1 MSTCTISITVIKY
14 DCVLHYQNI
23 HSLRVPNNEVSSTP
37 HPTPRP
43 RVHPLLQIFGGWRL
57 YSWVFLNEYTSIKNN
72 NLTDTICMI
81 DGTTRWGVSL
91 TLSIMFRRRVFPIGL
106 LLLILP
112 AWHTYFY
119 LGGRVHGWPR
129 HKSLSHGASFRA
141 CTNVETPS

>member
-57 YSWVFLNEYTSIKNN
+57 YSWVFLNEYTSIKK
-72 NLTDTICMI
+72 I
-81 DGTTRWGVSL
+81 TTSL
-91 TLSIMFRRRVFPIGL
+91 TQFVWLMGPQDGGGVIDTVNHVSEEGFPNRTTAAYITCMTHLFLLGWKGSRLTQAQILEPWCVLSS
-106 LLLILP
+106 
-112 AWHTYFY
+112 
-119 LGGRVHGWPR
+119 VH
-129 HKSLSHGASFRA
+129 
-141 CTNVETPS
+141 